1 MSWAHYSVMLAWEAV
16 IIFAA
21 SLAIMF
27 WASVHLTSS
36 LERIGTHLRFS
47 EGLLGIV
54 TALGADAPEI
64 SSAFVALISN
74 NYEVGLGVVLGSN
87 IFNLAGLLGISALIA
102 GRVSIGRQG
111 LWFNG
116 GTSLFVSAVV
126 IALVMQWISV
136 WFSLVLLILVLVPY
150 VALTAMQPQQIE
162 ELILPFAIKRFL
174 GVAIGH
180 THQAARKRENIEHAT
195 WKDAVWVAIAVMLIV
210 SASIGA
216 VNSAVL
222 LGSYWSINHT
232 VIGILVL
239 AALTSVPNVIAAVH
253 LAREGRGAAVV
264 SESLNSNTLN
274 ILVGVSLPALLIGF
288 TPPSSGIIFAAL
300 WLFFMKLVALIAASH
315 HHGLHR
321 IGGAF
326 IVLLYMI
333 FALVIMHWK

>member
-1 MSWAHYSVMLAWEAV
+1 MSWSHYSVMLAWEAV
-16 IIFAA
+16 TVFAV

-27 WASVHLTSS
+27 WASVRLTSS
-36 LERIGTHLRFS
+36 FERIGTRLRFS
-47 EGLLGIV
+47 EGLLGIT

-64 SSAFVALISN
+64 SSAFVALMSN

-87 IFNLAGLLGISALIA
+87 IFNLAGLLGLSALIA

-116 GTSLFVSAVV
+116 GTSLVVSAVV

-136 WFSLVLLILVLVPY
+136 WFSLALLLLVLVPY
-150 VALTAMQPQQIE
+150 VALTAMQPQQIAK
-162 ELILPFAIKRFL
+162 LNLPFEIKRFL
-174 GVAIGH
+174 GIAIGH
-180 THQAARKRENIEHAT
+180 THEAAHKQKNIRDAT
-195 WKDAVWVAIAVMLIV
+195 WKDVVWVAIAVVLIV

-222 LGSYWSINHT
+222 LGSYWNINHT

-274 ILVGVSLPALLIGF
+274 ILIGVSLPALLIGF
-288 TPPSSGIIFAAL
+288 TPPSSGIIFAAF
-300 WLFFMKLVALIAASH
+300 WLFFMKLVALVAASH

-321 IGGAF
+321 ISGAL
-326 IVLLYMI
+326 IVLLYII